1 LARAFPHPRFEFE
14 EHVHALCLQVWPLFS
29 GAGLTGIDGVSA
41 SAAIDASVFEI
52 QSAASAAAIGAGEH
66 WARAIISS
74 EACPDPM
81 HRDDLAVAS
90 VMRDFD
96 GG

>member
-1 LARAFPHPRFEFE
+1 
-14 EHVHALCLQVWPLFS
+14 
-29 GAGLTGIDGVSA
+29 
-41 SAAIDASVFEI
+41 VFEI